1 MDFFAAPAMANEKSP
16 QMMAGLKRFL
26 WLWLPPLG
34 IFLAGLKRAF
44 LTGQA
49 DPWDWG
55 WPAALLLAGAGLLL
69 SRRGWPM
76 QAWVALGG
84 VGMALIFCTLAA
96 ARAPDQLAA
105 VGLLAVALLAIFG
118 GALLM
123 PGRHEAG
130 TYEAFPGPGQGPVA
144 TVELDPGLRRG
155 TETGRFVSISAGI
168 GLLTLAALLLWRG
181 PTQPVQPVPDRP
193 NLAVI
198 TGLPLFWGEAGRGGP
213 RDAPIVTLLRTRFAV
228 TPLDDPLQLKAS
240 GARRLL
246 LAQPRALAPAQLVAI
261 DQWVRD
267 GGTALVLADPLLRWP
282 SDLPLGDRRRAP
294 AASLL
299 QPLLGHWGFRSSV
312 IKSEEIRHFAND
324 GMLITLSGMRAYPTA
339 EKDGI
344 VQRKQMGQ
352 GAALVMGDADPID
365 DRLWLADPAH
375 PLDPRYWVADM
386 PALLVHWLGGGA
398 ISGDRRWMRDSR
410 DVTRAIR
417 WALLAGTIWAM
428 MGAMAFRRER
438 RVFSP
443 GTEKEHG
450 GVKDNKSG

>member
-1 MDFFAAPAMANEKSP
+1 VDFFAAPAMANEKSP
-16 QMMAGLKRFL
+16 QMIAGLKRFL

-34 IFLAGLKRAF
+34 ILLAGLKRVF

-55 WPAALLLAGAGLLL
+55 WPAALLLAGMGLLL

-76 QAWVALGG
+76 RTWVALGAT
-84 VGMALIFCTLAA
+84 GMALIFCTLAA

-123 PGRHEAG
+123 PGRHEDGA
-130 TYEAFPGPGQGPVA
+130 YEAF
-144 TVELDPGLRRG
+144 LRAGRG
-155 TETGRFVSISAGI
+155 TGRGGFVSISAGI
-168 GLLTLAALLLWRG
+168 ALLTLAALLLWRG

-193 NLAVI
+193 SLAVI
-198 TGLPLFWGEAGRGGP
+198 TGLPLFWDEVGRGGP
-213 RDAPIVTLLRTRFAV
+213 RDAPIVTILRTRFAV

-246 LAQPRALAPAQLVAI
+246 LAQPRALTPAQLVAI

-299 QPLLGHWGFRSSV
+299 QPLLGHWGFRSSA
-312 IKSEEIRHFAND
+312 IKSEEIRHFAPD

-339 EKDGI
+339 EQDGI

-365 DRLWLADPAH
+365 DRLWLANPAH
-375 PLDPRYWVADM
+375 PLDPRYWVADT
-386 PALLVHWLGGGA
+386 PALLVHWLGGAA

-438 RVFSP
+438 RGFIP